1 MKRLLSLLFLVSFN
15 FAYSNTD
22 SLSIFINQ
30 TEDANLR
37 FEAINQFV
45 SLNVG
50 ANPKEAQR
58 YAEFQIQESKIDT
71 QVARAYLN
79 LGLTLDYQS
88 EFDSAI
94 KYYNKSLILFKEV
107 DNEFWQAQA
116 LLNLG
121 IVNYFKGNDDAAVSS
136 YHSALKKFE
145 ILGDKGRMSA
155 IYNNLGNLYKSRGGF
170 QKALVYHRKS
180 LEIDIGRKDTLG
192 IAGSYNNLGID
203 FRNIGKPDSAL
214 FFYEKSL
221 VLKKA
226 INDESGIAN
235 TLTNIGQVYFHLKE
249 YDKSLKYNL
258 EALAIER
265 KVDNK
270 RGISQSYINI
280 GEGYLNAGDINSAS
294 YYLENG
300 YEMAMEIGVVE
311 DVMSALEGLSK
322 ASLQKEDYEKALEYY
337 KSYTVYKDSLLNEET
352 NNQIAKL
359 DAIYENDAKRKE
371 ISLLNQEKKL
381 QETALKNEELQKVIM
396 GVALLLVLAI
406 LVFLFRD
413 SQQRKK
419 SAKLLAIQKS
429 IVEQKNREITDSI
442 NYAQR
447 IQNAVL
453 NSEDRIQSKKIE
465 HFILFQPKDIVS
477 GDFYW
482 MLDKDDYT
490 YITVADCTGHGVPG
504 AFMSMLGIA
513 FLNEINATDKVLSPA
528 EILEELS
535 RKIIK
540 ELGQKGGVGESRDGM
555 DISMVKVDKKNNVL
569 EWSGANNPL
578 WMVTSIKDTI
588 SKANTV
594 IEVDNSSSRFCEIKA
609 DKQPVG
615 FFKGHK
621 KFTNHSLTY
630 AKGDIAYLFS
640 DGYADQ
646 FGGKKGKKMMKK
658 QFKQL
663 LITSANKTI
672 EEQGNMLSQ
681 HFFNW
686 KGNADQVD
694 DVCVIGVKL

>member
-1 MKRLLSLLFLVSFN
+1 MKRLLSLIFLFSFHVG
-15 FAYSNTD
+15 YSNTD
-22 SLSIFINQ
+22 SLSTFINQ
-30 TEDANLR
+30 SKDVNLR

-50 ANPKEAQR
+50 SNPKEAQK
-58 YAEFQIQESKIDT
+58 YAELQIQITKIDT

-94 KYYNKSLILFKEV
+94 KYYNKSLILFKEA
-107 DNEFWQAQA
+107 DDEFWQAQA

-121 IVNYFKGNDDAAVSS
+121 IVNYFKGNDDDAVSS
-136 YHSALKKFE
+136 YHGALKKFE
-145 ILGDKGRMSA
+145 FLGDKSRMSA
-155 IYNNLGNLYKSRGGF
+155 TYNNLGNLYKSRGSF
-170 QKALVYHRKS
+170 KKALVYHRKS
-180 LEIDIGRKDTLG
+180 LEIDIERKDTLG

-203 FRNIGKPDSAL
+203 YRSLGKSDSAL
-214 FFYEKSL
+214 YFYEKSL
-221 VLKKA
+221 ALKKA
-226 INDESGIAN
+226 INDENGLAN
-235 TLTNIGQVYFHLKE
+235 TLTNIGQAYFHLKD

-270 RGISQSYINI
+270 RGVSQSYINI

-337 KSYTVYKDSLLNEET
+337 KSYTIYKDSLLNEET

-419 SAKLLAIQKS
+419 SADKLAVQKG
-429 IVEQKNREITDSI
+429 IVEEKNREITDSI

-453 NSEDRIQSKKIE
+453 KTDDRIQKNTIE
-465 HFILFQPKDIVS
+465 HFILFRPKDIVS

-482 MLDKDDYT
+482 MLDKGDCT

-513 FLNEINATDKVLSPA
+513 FLNEINATKEILSPA
-528 EILEELS
+528 KILGELS

-540 ELGQKGGVGESRDGM
+540 ELGQKGGVGENRDGM
-555 DISMVKVDKKNNVL
+555 DISMVKIDKKKNVL

-578 WMVTSIKDTI
+578 WFVTSNKNVI

-594 IEVDNSSSRFCEIKA
+594 IDVESSDLSFCEIKA

-615 FFKGHK
+615 FFKNHK
-621 KFTNHSLTY
+621 TFTNHTLPFNAT
-630 AKGDIAYLFS
+630 DTFYLFS

-646 FGGKKGKKMMKK
+646 FGGSKGKKMMKK
-658 QFKQL
+658 HFKQL
-663 LITSANKTI
+663 LISNSNKSI
-672 EEQGNMLSQ
+672 KVQGDILKK
-681 HFFNW
+681 HFDEW
-686 KGNADQVD
+686 KGSAEQID